1 MRYPVP
7 AAVHRVEQEISRS
20 RFITTVARAS
30 TIDEAT
36 DFIRRVGAEF
46 ADATHNCW
54 AYVIGPPGD
63 TARIGMSDAG
73 EPHGTAG
80 RPMLSALLYSGV
92 GDVVAVV
99 TRYYGGTKLGT
110 GGLVRAYGGG
120 VQQALATL
128 PGGSASSTSSSGWW
142 PTTLASTSFSSCS
155 RPSKRRCSIK
165 RSRPTSASTCACLRP
180 ASKAS
185 KPPSPTPLAA
195 RPFSPKPSDRKQDL
209 VPMTVSRLR
218 RQAARTADSGPG

>member
-1 MRYPVP
+1 MSAASRYLVP
-7 AAVHRVEQEISRS
+7 AATHRVEQEISRS

-30 TIDEAT
+30 TVEEAVET
-36 DFIRRVGAEF
+36 VRRVSAEF
-46 ADATHNCW
+46 ADATHHCW
-54 AYVIGPPGD
+54 AYLVGPPGD

-80 RPMLSALLYSGV
+80 RPMLNALLHSGV

-128 PGGSASSTSSSGWW
+128 PRGEHVEYAFVRLVADYARVAALQQLF
-142 PTTLASTSFSSCS
+142 PAFEVEVLEQIFEADVRFN
-155 RPSKRRCSIK
+155 
-165 RSRPTSASTCACLRP
+165 LRLP
-180 ASKAS
+180 A
-185 KPPSPTPLAA
+185 PNL
-195 RPFSPKPSDRKQDL
+195 DRF
-209 VPMTVSRLR
+209 
-218 RQAARTADSGPG
+218 RTAVADATRGQSLLTNN

>member
-1 MRYPVP
+1 MADPARYPVP
-7 AAVHRVEQEISRS
+7 AAEHRVAQEISRS

-30 TIDEAT
+30 TVEEAAEAV
-36 DFIRRVGAEF
+36 RRVSAEF
-46 ADATHNCW
+46 ADATHHCW

-80 RPMLSALLYSGV
+80 RPMLNALLHGGV

-128 PGGSASSTSSSGWW
+128 PRGEHIEYAFVRVVADYARIA
-142 PTTLASTSFSSCS
+142 PLQQLFPVFEAEVLDQAFEADVRFDLRLPVPNLA
-155 RPSKRRCSIK
+155 
-165 RSRPTSASTCACLRP
+165 
-180 ASKAS
+180 
-185 KPPSPTPLAA
+185 
-195 RPFSPKPSDRKQDL
+195 PF
-209 VPMTVSRLR
+209 
-218 RQAARTADSGPG
+218 RTAIADATRGQAILTDLPDK

>member
-1 MRYPVP
+1 MSDPSRYPVP

-30 TIDEAT
+30 TVEEAVET
-36 DFIRRVGAEF
+36 VRRVSAEF
-46 ADATHNCW
+46 ADATHHCW
-54 AYVIGPPGD
+54 AYVVGPPGD

-80 RPMLSALLYSGV
+80 RPMLNALLHGGV

-128 PGGSASSTSSSGWW
+128 PRGEHVEYAFVRLVADYARVAALQQLF
-142 PTTLASTSFSSCS
+142 PAFEVEVLEQIFEADVRFN
-155 RPSKRRCSIK
+155 
-165 RSRPTSASTCACLRP
+165 LRLP
-180 ASKAS
+180 ASD
-185 KPPSPTPLAA
+185 L
-195 RPFSPKPSDRKQDL
+195 DRF
-209 VPMTVSRLR
+209 
-218 RQAARTADSGPG
+218 RTAVADATRGQALLTNN